1 MRAAVGE
8 GGDGEDGDGDVSRV
22 VEVVLVRYGLPRCTW
37 VPAYPVSPCVER
49 LTRQSVGSARGD
61 TN

>member
-22 VEVVLVRYGLPRCTW
+22 VEVVLVRYSLPRWTW
-37 VPAYPVSPCVER
+37 VPATLGVLAWSGF
-49 LTRQSVGSARGD
+49 TRQCVGSARGD